1 MNFKISSLA
10 IRNPI
15 PIIVLFL
22 LLTIL
27 GIRAFQ
33 ALPINADPDMRFPT
47 VNITVTQMG
56 ARQC

>member
-33 ALPINADPDMRFPT
+33 GLPINADPDMRFPM

-56 ARQC
+56 GRQC